1 MNFTKLQATGNDF
14 IFVDARNLE
23 RDWLKVAREMC
34 HRHFGAG
41 ADGLILVATS
51 NRASLKMRLFNSD
64 GSEAEVSGNGL
75 RCFAKYVIDRQ
86 MVAGTNLTVETMSG
100 VRTIDAT
107 MSRGKVTHAKVNMG
121 TPRFRAEEIPV
132 LIDKPQKGRGE
143 VDIKPIIDYPLT
155 IGRRGLTLSFV
166 SMGNPHAVSFLSQPV
181 SDFPLSLVGPQVENH
196 GIFPERVNFEIA
208 RVLKRD
214 KIEARVW
221 ERGAGETRSC
231 GSGASAIAVTARNKG
246 YIDDEVDIRL
256 QGGDLTVYWNG
267 AGEVYLSGPVEEVFT
282 GEWPK

>member
-14 IFVDARNLE
+14 IFVDARNMK
-23 RDWLKVAREMC
+23 RDWLKLAREMC
-34 HRHFGAG
+34 HRYYGAG
-41 ADGLILVATS
+41 ADGLIMVATS

-86 MVAGTNLTVETMSG
+86 IVAGPNITVETMSG
-100 VRTIDAT
+100 IRTIEAT

-121 TPRFRAEEIPV
+121 RPRFKAEDIPV
-132 LIDKPQKGRGE
+132 LIYKPQKGRGE
-143 VDIKPIIDYPLT
+143 VDIKQIIDYPLT

-181 SDFPLSLVGPQVENH
+181 SDFPLSVVGPQVENH
-196 GIFPERVNFEIA
+196 RIFPERVNFEIA
-208 RVLKRD
+208 RVLKRN

-221 ERGAGETRSC
+221 ERGAGETLSC

-246 YIDDEVDIRL
+246 YIDDEVDIIL
-256 QGGDLTVYWNG
+256 KGGDLTVYWDG
-267 AGEVYLSGPVEEVFT
+267 AGTVYLSGPVEEVFT
-282 GEWPK
+282 GEWPR